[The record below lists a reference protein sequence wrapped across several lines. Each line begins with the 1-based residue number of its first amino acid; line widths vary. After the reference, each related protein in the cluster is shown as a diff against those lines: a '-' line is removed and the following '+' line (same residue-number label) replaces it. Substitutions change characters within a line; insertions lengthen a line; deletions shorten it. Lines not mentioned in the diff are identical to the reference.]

1 MCPSFFWSLFGST
14 HHTESTE
21 NTRHTQGDIQTDKR
35 GVSPLGNHALRY
47 NIHVIMNINRQ
58 ARTGTCGVR
67 VSKKISRQARTDTT
81 HGVTSRQT
89 NEQGVSISGKDAHVR
104 THNHV

>member
-1 MCPSFFWSLFGST
+1 MHL
-14 HHTESTE
+14 
-21 NTRHTQGDIQTDKR
+21 
-35 GVSPLGNHALRY
+35 Y

-81 HGVTSRQT
+81 HGIHAYMHTYIQTDRQT
-89 NEQGVSISGKDAHVR
+89 DRQTRRIHFRKPCTLAHTNTCR
-104 THNHV
+104 HKTHETTT